1 VVPRIKIIKGYHKST
16 SELGQSSDDSI
27 TIIIKY

>member
-1 VVPRIKIIKGYHKST
+1 VIPRTNLIEGYHKST
-16 SELGQSSDDSI
+16 SELDQCIDDSF